1 MAGWLAGF
9 VRAGGSDGALLRY
22 AAVLLM
28 LVGGFSARA
37 AQAAQPV
44 GVVSNIK
51 VLSDIGPDV
60 SSLSYCKPFFL
71 MPGMTEQKKALPV
84 CRPVVTFR
92 TQDAPPQEYLE
103 GDGCVHDPIK
113 TFNVYGYNMC
123 CCASSNIAAL
133 ARTIGLPA
141 RIWTIRAHLVP
152 EVQ

>member
-51 VLSDIGPDV
+51 VLSDKVPDV
-60 SSLSYCKPFFL
+60 SSLDSWQRSFIN
-71 MPGMTEQKKALPV
+71 PGMTEREKALSV
-84 CRPVVTFR
+84 WRPVVSFR
-92 TQDAPPQEYLE
+92 HQDAPPQEYLE